1 MKHLQKERNLTV
13 EISSP
18 GIYYISKE
26 TFKIQIIV
34 TRELPPDENLY
45 LCCLTDRLQDVNLIK
60 QLADDYG
67 RHSEQEI
74 YINYLQQL
82 TNANA
87 KGDSQMLICEGL
99 FNLYGTSSEEI
110 IAKAK
115 TEADEYY
122 LPKINELS
130 ASNDQLVSQIDYLK
144 NLLKQ
149 HNIQFD

>member
-1 MKHLQKERNLTV
+1 
-13 EISSP
+13 
-18 GIYYISKE
+18 
-26 TFKIQIIV
+26 
-34 TRELPPDENLY
+34 
-45 LCCLTDRLQDVNLIK
+45 
-60 QLADDYG
+60 
-67 RHSEQEI
+67 
-74 YINYLQQL
+74 
-82 TNANA
+82 
-87 KGDSQMLICEGL
+87 MLICEGL